1 MTTNQRM
8 SQHEIHL
15 SILDKYGDA
24 DFCMCKTCRPE
35 TRSCS
40 PWIICHYDDQDNC
53 LCTAIELVRANNSNS
68 DGVNDDVPDRNHP
81 NPACRG
87 CRPRHPTHHHTIHK
101 KHRHSHHAHTST
113 PHVSVGGM
121 KSNVHSHAHTKLFE
135 EFEVWRKK
143 QLWEDIIH
151 GRIE

>member
-1 MTTNQRM
+1 MKYILAFLISMVMLTSVCAKPAVPKHGVVVPGSSAITTTKTTASAQPLNWFEQIIQTLTASTTM
-8 SQHEIHL
+8 SLTGTIQTQPAEV
-15 SILDKYGDA
+15 A
-24 DFCMCKTCRPE
+24 
-35 TRSCS
+35 
-40 PWIICHYDDQDNC
+40 
-53 LCTAIELVRANNSNS
+53 
-68 DGVNDDVPDRNHP
+68 VPVT
-81 NPACRG
+81 
-87 CRPRHPTHHHTIHK
+87 PRHHHTIHK